1 MAQRLK
7 GKTAL
12 VTGGA
17 QGIGGAIA
25 TAFAKE
31 GADVAILDFEN
42 KKALGKVRELEQY
55 GVNSVAVFA
64 DVREESQVIAAIESA
79 RAQLNQIDILV
90 NNAGINTT
98 SSVVEMTTEM
108 WNEMIATN
116 LTSAFLC
123 TRAVLKQMIERKFGR
138 IINISSQLA
147 HKGSAE
153 LAHYAAAKAGI
164 IGFTKSLAYEVAAH
178 GITSNAICP
187 GPIDTELLAKMP
199 EEWKKQKFSELPIG
213 RAGHVNEIAP
223 TAVLLAS
230 DEGAYYVGAT
240 LNPNGGDVM
249 I

>member
-1 MAQRLK
+1 MVQRLEGRK
-7 GKTAL
+7 AL
-12 VTGGA
+12 ITGGA

-31 GADVAILDFEN
+31 GADVAILDFQQQ
-42 KKALGKVRELEQY
+42 KAIEKAAELEQY
-55 GVNSVAVFA
+55 GVKSTAVIA
-64 DVREESQVIAAIESA
+64 DIKDEGQVNAAIEA
-79 RAQLNQIDILV
+79 ATAQLKQIDILV

-108 WNEMIATN
+108 WDRMIDTN
-116 LTSAFLC
+116 LKGAFLC
-123 TRAVLKQMIERKFGR
+123 TRAVLKPMIERKFGR

-153 LAHYAAAKAGI
+153 LAHYAAAKAGL
-164 IGFTKSLAYEVAAH
+164 IGFTKSLAYEVAAL

-199 EEWKKQKFSELPIG
+199 EEWKKRKFGELPIK
-213 RAGHVNEIAP
+213 RAGHVDEIAP

-249 I
+249 V

>member
-1 MAQRLK
+1 
-7 GKTAL
+7 
-12 VTGGA
+12 
-17 QGIGGAIA
+17 
-25 TAFAKE
+25 
-31 GADVAILDFEN
+31 
-42 KKALGKVRELEQY
+42 
-55 GVNSVAVFA
+55 NS
-64 DVREESQVIAAIESA
+64 
-79 RAQLNQIDILV
+79 
-90 NNAGINTT
+90 T
-98 SSVVEMTTEM
+98 SSVIDMTTEM
-108 WNEMIATN
+108 WDEMMSTN
-116 LTSAFLC
+116 LRGAFLC
-123 TRAVLKQMIERKFGR
+123 TRSVLKPMIDRKFGR

-164 IGFTKSLAYEVAAH
+164 IGFTKSLAYEVAAN

-199 EEWKKQKFSELPIG
+199 EEWKKRKFSELPIG

-240 LNPNGGDVM
+240 MNPNGGDVM